1 MSQLYKKSNA
11 TPARR
16 IQIAQPVMGDEEW
29 QAVREPMMSG
39 WLTQGPKV
47 AAFEKAFAQR
57 HSVKHALATTSC
69 TTALHLALAAM
80 RIGPSDEVIV
90 PSFTWV
96 ASANAV
102 LYCGATPVLCD
113 VDRTTY
119 NIDVASMKSKLTAKT
134 KAVIA
139 VHLFGL
145 CADIDSIRAALPTDV
160 KIIEDAACASGAS
173 YKGTPAGGL
182 GDVACFSFHPRKSI
196 TTGEGG
202 MLTTNDSAL
211 AARADVLR
219 SHGASISEEQRHH
232 GPQPY
237 LLAAFDELGF
247 NYRMTDIQAAIGLVQ
262 LGRLDQFIEERDA
275 RARYYR
281 EALADIAWL
290 LHPQAPNSARHAWQA
305 YVTYV
310 DPKRAPV
317 PRNEIM
323 GRLHEM
329 GVATR
334 PGTHSI
340 HMLGY
345 YQQRFGCKE
354 NDLHGARDCERNT
367 MAIPLHNRM
376 NEDDYAYVVDCIKA
390 IARSA

>member
-1 MSQLYKKSNA
+1 
-11 TPARR
+11 
-16 IQIAQPVMGDEEW
+16 MGEEEW
-29 QAVREPMMSG
+29 QAVREPLTSG

-47 AAFEKAFAQR
+47 AAFEKAFAER
-57 HSVKHALATTSC
+57 HNVAHALAVTSC
-69 TTALHLALAAM
+69 TTALHLALDAIG
-80 RIGPSDEVIV
+80 IGPGDEVIV

-96 ASANAV
+96 ATANAV

-113 VDRTTY
+113 VDRNTY
-119 NIDVASMKSKLTAKT
+119 NIDVLSMASKITNRT
-134 KAVIA
+134 RAVIA

-145 CADIDSIRAALPTDV
+145 CADIDSIRAALPPTI
-160 KIIEDAACASGAS
+160 KIVEDAACAAGAS
-173 YKGTPAGGL
+173 YKGKSAGAL
-182 GDVACFSFHPRKSI
+182 GDAACFSFHPRKSI

-202 MLTTNDSAL
+202 MLTTNDSELSAK
-211 AARADVLR
+211 ADVLR
-219 SHGASISEEQRHH
+219 NHGASISEEQRHQ

-262 LGRLDQFIEERDA
+262 LGKLDNFVDERDA

-281 EALADIAWL
+281 ETLADIPWL
-290 LHPQAPNSARHAWQA
+290 SHPQAANSGRHAWQA

-310 DPKRAPV
+310 DPERAPA

-323 GRLHEM
+323 GRLHAM

-345 YQQRFGCKE
+345 YQRRFGSRSD
-354 NDLHGARDCERNT
+354 DLPGARDCERNT

-376 NEDDYAYVVDCIKA
+376 SDDDYAYVVDCLRQIDSGKA
-390 IARSA
+390 